1 MNLENSIK
9 DIITK
14 KLEDGFVEKAIAEQ
28 LENGVKHALK
38 DLLGSFG
45 DVTKVIEEKVKSVM
59 VPYLEQ
65 YDYSKYITKLDSV
78 LAEVLQNSSL
88 VNKQILEN
96 FRDLMIP
103 IDENMKMIKLTDL
116 FEKWEE
122 YVRKNV
128 ETDGLEIDFDDR
140 PTYEWVEVSFEVEDD
155 ADRDWSSFESALVT
169 FECDHD
175 ENMNFAFRISKWKSS
190 REDAWAIDYKT
201 SHNINSLR
209 NLNSF
214 EVLMMKLSQSFIK
227 LEVDERYGNDEV
239 VPDAEPEPTWE

>member
-96 FRDLMIP
+96 FRNLMIP

-140 PTYEWVEVSFEVEDD
+140 PTYKWVEVSFEVEED

-175 ENMNFAFRISKWKSS
+175 ENMNFAFRISKWK
-190 REDAWAIDYKT
+190 
-201 SHNINSLR
+201 
-209 NLNSF
+209 
-214 EVLMMKLSQSFIK
+214 V
-227 LEVDERYGNDEV
+227 
-239 VPDAEPEPTWE
+239 